1 MKMEKIKLIPKYIV
15 KLIKKRDLKRYPE
28 QKGITRFYSYLTK
41 NDGELV
47 KVTVAV
53 KNRYKNWHY
62 KQVAVHGVHSD
73 KCFVKDMVFHYIA
86 GYSVGWHEEGLTKEP
101 KWYEDPEWGWHYDDK
116 FDPYAPVINP
126 EYALKIPA
134 YKYSACD
141 IYDGDNIIKYL
152 RMYEKYPQLEYVTKM
167 GLSKLAMSKQIMVK
181 LGKDPKFR
189 KWLSKN
195 AKDIASKEVY
205 ISTIFHAY
213 RTGKPVLEADAY
225 ERAKKS
231 LCADRDYKPI
241 RDLFAPHYEEYF
253 SYIGEQKIS
262 NRLYNDYLKACN
274 YLGLDMNDKKN
285 RFPRDFKRW
294 HDIRI
299 DEYESAK
306 AKADAELRKEFYEQF
321 ASVANKYLPLQKD
334 KNGVYLVFIAKS
346 PAELVKEGS
355 ALHHCVGKMGYDKKF
370 VREETLIFFIRSA
383 DAPDVPLVTM
393 EYSLKSNKI
402 LQIYANSNTKPT
414 DDVQTFIQKKWL
426 PYARRQL
433 KKIAA

>member
-1 MKMEKIKLIPKYIV
+1 
-15 KLIKKRDLKRYPE
+15 
-28 QKGITRFYSYLTK
+28 LTK
-41 NDGELV
+41 N
-47 KVTVAV
+47 A
-53 KNRYKNWHY
+53 
-62 KQVAVHGVHSD
+62 
-73 KCFVKDMVFHYIA
+73 
-86 GYSVGWHEEGLTKEP
+86 
-101 KWYEDPEWGWHYDDK
+101 KWYEDPDWGWHYDDK
-116 FDPYAPVINP
+116 FDPFAPVVNP

-141 IYDGDNIIKYL
+141 IYGGDNIIKYL

-167 GLSKLAMSKQIMVK
+167 GLSKLAMSKQILVK

-205 ISTIFHAY
+205 VSTVFHAY
-213 RTGKPVLEADAY
+213 ITGKPVLVADAY
-225 ERAKKS
+225 ERAKKG
-231 LCADRDYKPI
+231 LCADKDYKPI

-274 YLGLDMNDKKN
+274 YLGLDMSDKKN
-285 RFPRDFKRW
+285 RFPHDFKHW

-321 ASVANKYLPLQKD
+321 ASVANKYMPLQRD
-334 KNGVYLVFIAKS
+334 KNGIYLVFIAKS
-346 PAELVKEGS
+346 PAELVNEGL
-355 ALHHCVGKMGYDKKF
+355 ALHHCDGKMGYDKKF

-393 EYSLKSNKI
+393 EYSLKSNKV
-402 LQIYANSNTKPT
+402 LQIYANGNTRPT
-414 DDVQTFIQKKWL
+414 EDVQTFIQKKWL
-426 PYARRQL
+426 PYAIRQL

>member
-1 MKMEKIKLIPKYIV
+1 M
-15 KLIKKRDLKRYPE
+15 
-28 QKGITRFYSYLTK
+28 
-41 NDGELV
+41 
-47 KVTVAV
+47 
-53 KNRYKNWHY
+53 
-62 KQVAVHGVHSD
+62 
-73 KCFVKDMVFHYIA
+73 
-86 GYSVGWHEEGLTKEP
+86 
-101 KWYEDPEWGWHYDDK
+101 
-116 FDPYAPVINP
+116 
-126 EYALKIPA
+126 
-134 YKYSACD
+134 
-141 IYDGDNIIKYL
+141 
-152 RMYEKYPQLEYVTKM
+152 
-167 GLSKLAMSKQIMVK
+167 
-181 LGKDPKFR
+181 
-189 KWLSKN
+189 
-195 AKDIASKEVY
+195 
-205 ISTIFHAY
+205 
-213 RTGKPVLEADAY
+213 
-225 ERAKKS
+225 
-231 LCADRDYKPI
+231 
-241 RDLFAPHYEEYF
+241 FAPHYEEYF

-285 RFPRDFKRW
+285 RFPHDFKRW

-321 ASVANKYLPLQKD
+321 ASVANKYLPLQRD

-402 LQIYANSNTKPT
+402 LQIYANGNTRPT

>member
-1 MKMEKIKLIPKYIV
+1 MKMEKIKPIPKYIV

-28 QKGITRFYSYLTK
+28 PKGITRFYSYLTK

-62 KQVAVHGVHSD
+62 KQVAVHGIHSY

-86 GYSVGWHEEGLTKEP
+86 GYKVGWHEEGLTKEP

-116 FDPYAPVINP
+116 FDPFAPVVNP

-134 YKYSACD
+134 YKYSASD

-167 GLSKLAMSKQIMVK
+167 GLSKLAMSKQILVK
-181 LGKDPKFR
+181 LGKDLKFR

-195 AKDIASKEVY
+195 AKDIASKDVY
-205 ISTIFHAY
+205 VSTIFHAY
-213 RTGKPVLEADAY
+213 RTGKPVLVADAY
-225 ERAKKS
+225 ERAKKG
-231 LCADRDYKPI
+231 LCADKDYKPI
-241 RDLFAPHYEEYF
+241 RDLFAPNYEEYF

-274 YLGLDMNDKKN
+274 YLGLDMSDKKN
-285 RFPRDFKRW
+285 RFPHDFKRW
-294 HDIRI
+294 HNIRI

-306 AKADAELRKEFYEQF
+306 AKSDAELRKEFYEQF
-321 ASVANKYLPLQKD
+321 ASVANKYLPLQRD
-334 KNGVYLVFIAKS
+334 KNGIYLVFITKS
-346 PAELVKEGS
+346 PAELVNEGL

-383 DAPDVPLVTM
+383 EAPDVPLVTM

-402 LQIYANSNTKPT
+402 LQIYANGNTRPT
-414 DDVQTFIQKKWL
+414 EDVQTFIQKKWL
-426 PYARRQL
+426 PYAKRQL